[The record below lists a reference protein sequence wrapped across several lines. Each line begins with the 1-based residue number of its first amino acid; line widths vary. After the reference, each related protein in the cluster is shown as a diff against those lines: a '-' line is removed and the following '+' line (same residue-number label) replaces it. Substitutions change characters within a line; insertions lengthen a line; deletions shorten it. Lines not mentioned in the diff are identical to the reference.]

1 VVYQSSRG
9 SGVVFRSTLSKCSA
23 LGAVTC
29 SSGVVALQDVVA
41 GGVSRQAQVTLLGL
55 EQGTEY
61 ELNVDVQ
68 NGQAQIVQRIVVNSV
83 VVVWKTQLW
92 TMTMPVTALDSAMF
106 LFGCSG
112 VGASDTATVEYVYR
126 LDQEQA
132 ATTTAKS
139 ALLFE
144 SLDVGVHTLNV
155 YCASSSTASAAAED
169 PLPLT
174 FVWEVIG
181 MNAPSVGNLYYKHYT
196 SPDPPKSSTIV
207 NCPRPQIHLNPIHS
221 SSQKY
226 ALVVL
231 GFLGHKDPTLL
242 LPACAW
248 RLELDGKTYAT
259 VVNRHAGK
267 SAATF
272 TVAQTITMLMLHVY
286 SWTLTLSI
294 IFFPPVLAPLD
305 IGRHVL
311 RVFSSSDNA
320 DQPHPPAVVS
330 WTVTNE
336 KPWDQTAVTFK
347 GKYAVNCTELIP
359 FLSLHVPNADHV
371 HI

>member
-1 VVYQSSRG
+1 VYQSSRG

-29 SSGVVALQDVVA
+29 NSDMVALQDVVA

-68 NGQAQIVQRIVVNSV
+68 NGQAQIVQRIVVKSV
-83 VVVWKTQLW
+83 LVVWKTQLW

-112 VGASDTATVEYVYR
+112 VGARDTAAVEYVYR
-126 LDQEQA
+126 LDEEEA
-132 ATTTAKS
+132 ATTTTEA
-139 ALLFE
+139 ALFLQ

-155 YCASSSTASAAAED
+155 YCVSSLTASAAAKD

-181 MNAPSVGNLYYKHYT
+181 VNTPSIGDPYYKHYA
-196 SPDPPKSSTIV
+196 PQQPPKPSAV
-207 NCPRPQIHLNPIHS
+207 ANCPRPQIQLNPIHS
-221 SSQKY
+221 SSQKH

-231 GFLGHKDPTLL
+231 GFLGHKNPASL
-242 LPACAW
+242 LPTCAW

-259 VVNRHAGK
+259 VADMHAGK
-267 SAATF
+267 CAAIF
-272 TVAQTITMLMLHVY
+272 AVAEQ
-286 SWTLTLSI
+286 
-294 IFFPPVLAPLD
+294 
-305 IGRHVL
+305 
-311 RVFSSSDNA
+311 
-320 DQPHPPAVVS
+320 QP
-330 WTVTNE
+330 
-336 KPWDQTAVTFK
+336 
-347 GKYAVNCTELIP
+347 C
-359 FLSLHVPNADHV
+359 
-371 HI
+371 